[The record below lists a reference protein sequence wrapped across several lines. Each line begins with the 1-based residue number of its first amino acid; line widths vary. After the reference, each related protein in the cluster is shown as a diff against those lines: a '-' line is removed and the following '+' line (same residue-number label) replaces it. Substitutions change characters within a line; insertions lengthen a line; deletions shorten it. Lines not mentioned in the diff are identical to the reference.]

1 VDLSSLASLGKFAGL
16 GGIAVGLVVLLI
28 RPIIDRVSSVNAAER
43 APLLRFVAIG
53 AFGIGA
59 LGIVAWLLSGM
70 SGGNVNVTAG
80 PGGQAAGHDLS
91 GNTITTVAPQ
101 GVTEPP
107 AATPAPKQP

>member
-28 RPIIDRVSSVNAAER
+28 RPIIDRVTSVNAADR